1 MARER
6 RVDIIRWSR
15 IVREQ
20 MRIGVFA
27 HHVCLS
33 AITETFCHSDLVLCS
48 FDTINM
54 SSIFVCVK
62 SRDNRYLFNILSK
75 KQQKHIHMEHI
86 KVSRVRTTHLMSTY
100 SDKTTNNRNSAVKI
114 NICLY
119 HAEEEVHL
127 IVFTVH
133 V

>member
-1 MARER
+1 
-6 RVDIIRWSR
+6 
-15 IVREQ
+15 

-33 AITETFCHSDLVLCS
+33 AITETFCRSDLVLCS
-48 FDTINM
+48 FEMLFHDKHVQYLC
-54 SSIFVCVK
+54 VCEVQRQPISLQYPLK
-62 SRDNRYLFNILSK
+62 ETAETQTHSALKFPESEP
-75 KQQKHIHMEHI
+75 Q
-86 KVSRVRTTHLMSTY
+86 THLMSTY
-100 SDKTTNNRNSAVKI
+100 SDQTTNNRNSAVQIK
-114 NICLY
+114 ICLY